1 MGNQPSVP
9 TPQAP
14 PQQAPPLPPVCD
26 ADCQRQKLLSG
37 LKTTLDQ
44 KEQTRDQDPEG
55 YEQARIAYYTALNGD
70 GWLAQEKSKIAKNEI
85 SPKITSYTTQYE
97 DLKKQQSSQKVFVNL
112 MNALKTQEVSD
123 EQDLD
128 YLKKQ
133 LQSEKDKASVLNRLS
148 VLGVPSTQETPTN
161 YMPILLDV
169 VLAVLGLVVL
179 YLLYKKFDVI
189 KGYFG
194 YSSMNVPVGGKRAS
208 H

>member
-9 TPQAP
+9 T

-37 LKTTLDQ
+37 LKSTLDQ

-55 YEQARIAYYTALNGD
+55 YEQARIAYYTALKGD
-70 GWLAQEKSKIAKNEI
+70 GWLIQEKNRIAKEEI
-85 SPKITSYTTQYE
+85 SPRITAYTTQYDE
-97 DLKKQQSSQKVFVNL
+97 LKKQQSSQQVFVNL
-112 MNALKTQEVSD
+112 MNALRAQEVSD

-128 YLKKQ
+128 YLKDQ
-133 LQSEKDKASVLNRLS
+133 LHSERDKANVLNRLA
-148 VLGVPSTQETPTN
+148 VLGSPETPTTN
-161 YMPILLDV
+161 YMPIILDV
-169 VLAVLGLVVL
+169 VLAILGLVVL

-189 KGYFG
+189 RGYFG
-194 YSSMNVPVGGKRAS
+194 YSSMSMPVGGKRAS

>member
-1 MGNQPSVP
+1 MGNQPS

-14 PQQAPPLPPVCD
+14 PPQPMPLPPVCD
-26 ADCQRQKLLSG
+26 AECQRQKLLSG

-44 KEQTRDQDPEG
+44 KEQTKDSDPES

-70 GWLAQEKSKIAKNEI
+70 SWLIGEKQRIAQDEI

-97 DLKKQQSSQKVFVNL
+97 DLKKQQSSQQVFVNL
-112 MNALKTQEVSD
+112 MNALQAQEASD
-123 EQDLD
+123 EHDFE

-133 LQSEKDKASVLNRLS
+133 LQSEKDKANVLNRLS
-148 VLGVPSTQETPTN
+148 QLGTQPADSTDYT
-161 YMPILLDV
+161 PILLDI

-179 YLLYKKFDVI
+179 YLLYTKLDVL
-189 KGYFG
+189 KGYLG
-194 YSSMNVPVGGKRAS
+194 ISPPSMVVGGKRLR